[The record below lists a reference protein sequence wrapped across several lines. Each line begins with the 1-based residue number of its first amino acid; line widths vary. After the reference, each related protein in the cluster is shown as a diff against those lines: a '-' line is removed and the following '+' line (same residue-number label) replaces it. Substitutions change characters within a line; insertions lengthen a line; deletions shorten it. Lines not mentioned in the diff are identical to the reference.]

1 MEWACG
7 SGELR
12 GAGSCV
18 CTLGLEVAGREHPTP
33 LPACALAAGTR
44 VEVGALRGGWG
55 LRALGRG
62 RWSRAWCGAVQAAV
76 PGWERC
82 VRGLLSVGEKYV
94 GLGTGVCVGEL
105 ALQGHR
111 TVEGVR
117 GPPGLQG
124 AIPAMAWG
132 MLFPDPSS
140 QSKVRS
146 LAVLQRVEAAQTAGP
161 VGLCRAGDARGRC
174 SLPGL
179 LCQLQ

>member
-18 CTLGLEVAGREHPTP
+18 CTLGLEVVGREHPTP
-33 LPACALAAGTR
+33 LPACALAAGTH

-146 LAVLQRVEAAQTAGP
+146 LAVLQRVEAAQTAGL
-161 VGLCRAGDARGRC
+161 VGPCRAGDARGRC